1 MQKINDAGNFLKLR
15 IYRIEADNHANY
27 SDLVRILYI
36 CSSQK
41 RRCVATINKIK
52 EEVKKE
58 FPSLVETR
66 RHLHA
71 NPELSFKEFKTA
83 SYISGLLEKW
93 GIPHQTGVGGNGIVG
108 MIKGKNPDKK
118 TIALRADMDALPIT
132 ELNQAEYKSLNTGVM
147 HACGHDV
154 HTTCLLGAA
163 KILNRQKDEFEGS
176 IKLIFQHAEEKL
188 PGGALQMIEA
198 GVLKN
203 PKPASITGQH
213 VFPDLEA
220 GKVGFRSGMYM
231 ASSDEI
237 NLFIRGKG
245 GHAAMP
251 EKINDTVLAASQI
264 IVALQ
269 QVVSRKSDPQLPTV
283 LSFGKIVAGGAYNV
297 IPDEV
302 SVFGTFRTFNE
313 KWRAEAHQIITNTAK
328 SVANAFGCHC
338 DVVIEKGYP
347 FLVNDEKVTQAAREA
362 AIEFLGKEN
371 VVELKMR
378 MTAEDFAS
386 YSQKIPAC
394 FYRLGTANTK
404 KGINSALHTP
414 TFDVDEKS
422 IETGTG
428 LFAWIALKQ
437 LNSI

>member
-1 MQKINDAGNFLKLR
+1 M
-15 IYRIEADNHANY
+15 
-27 SDLVRILYI
+27 S
-36 CSSQK
+36 
-41 RRCVATINKIK
+41 TIQQIK
-52 EEVKKE
+52 EDVRKEVPELIK
-58 FPSLVETR
+58 TR

-83 SYISGLLEKW
+83 AYISDLLKKW
-93 GIPHQTGVGGNGIVG
+93 GIPHETGVGGNGIVG
-108 MIKGKNPDKK
+108 IIRGKNPDSKV
-118 TIALRADMDALPIT
+118 IALRADMDALPII
-132 ELNQAEYKSLNTGVM
+132 EQNKVEYKSMNNGVM

-163 KILNRQKDEFEGS
+163 KILNQLKNEFEGS

-188 PGGALQMIEA
+188 PGGAIQMIEA

-203 PKPASITGQH
+203 PIPKAIIGQH
-213 VFPDLEA
+213 VFPDLEV
-220 GKVGFRSGMYM
+220 GKVGFRGGMYM

-237 NLFIRGKG
+237 NLYVRGKG

-251 EKINDTVLAASQI
+251 EKHSDTVLAASQI

-269 QVVSRKSDPQLPTV
+269 QVVSRKASPQMPTV
-283 LSFGKIVAGGAYNV
+283 LSFGKIVADGAYNV

-302 SVFGTFRTFNE
+302 SIFGTFRTFDE
-313 KWRAEAHQIITNTAK
+313 EWRAEAHRNITLIAQ
-328 SVANAFGCHC
+328 SVAVAYGCEC
-338 DVVIEKGYP
+338 EVVIEKGYP
-347 FLVNDEKVTQAAREA
+347 FLVNDENVTRTATEA
-362 AIEFLGKEN
+362 AIEFLGQEN
-371 VVELKMR
+371 VIELNMR

-386 YSQKIPAC
+386 YSQLVPAC
-394 FYRLGTANTK
+394 FYRLGTANAA

-428 LFAWIALKQ
+428 LMVWVALKQ
-437 LNSI
+437 LQNLLK